1 MTKVDDVGEVD
12 GWRCWLCD
20 EAVDPTMSVEDDRG
34 PSIDTCHPTEKGPR
48 RVAGPERLA
57 HRGCNTRKGQVSPEV
72 PWPDDLFAVDPA
84 PLLVVLDR
92 LARKGG
98 REVVARCPTPD
109 DGEALA
115 GWLTDRVSRLVPDL
129 PVEASV
135 ASGGSQ
141 YVVALTV
148 PRR

>member
-1 MTKVDDVGEVD
+1 VTKVDDVGEVD

-20 EAVDPTMSVEDDRG
+20 DAVDPTMSTEDDRG
-34 PSIDTCHPTEKGPR
+34 PSIDTCHPKEKGPR

-57 HRGCNTRKGQVSPEV
+57 HRGCNTRKGQVAPEV
-72 PWPDDLFAVDPA
+72 PWPDDLFVVDPA
-84 PLLVVLDR
+84 PILSVLDR
-92 LARKGG
+92 LGRKGG
-98 REVVARCPTPD
+98 REVVARSPTQA
-109 DGEALA
+109 DGEAVASWLA
-115 GWLTDRVSRLVPDL
+115 DRVSRLVPAL

-135 ASGGSQ
+135 AAGGSQ

>member
-1 MTKVDDVGEVD
+1 VTKVDDVGEVD

-20 EAVDPTMSVEDDRG
+20 DPVDPSMSVEDDRG
-34 PSIDTCHPTEKGPR
+34 PSIDTCHPKEKGPR

-57 HRGCNTRKGQVSPEV
+57 HRGCNTRKGQVAPAVAWPEH
-72 PWPDDLFAVDPA
+72 LFVVDPA
-84 PLLVVLDR
+84 PILTVLDR
-92 LARKGG
+92 LERKGG
-98 REVVARCPTPD
+98 REVVARCPTEG
-109 DGEALA
+109 DGEAIA
-115 GWLTDRVSRLVPDL
+115 RWLTDRVSRLVPAL
-129 PVEASV
+129 PLEASV

>member
-20 EAVDPTMSVEDDRG
+20 GPVDPTTSVEDDRG
-34 PSIDTCHPTEKGPR
+34 PSIDTCHPKEKGPR

-72 PWPDDLFAVDPA
+72 RWPEHLFAVDPA
-84 PLLVVLDR
+84 PILVVLDR

-98 REVVARCPTPD
+98 REVVARCPDQEAGD
-109 DGEALA
+109 DAA
-115 GWLTDRVSRLVPDL
+115 AWLLDRLSRLAPGFEVG
-129 PVEASV
+129 ASV
-135 ASGGSQ
+135 EPGGGQ
-141 YVVALTV
+141 FMLVLTS
-148 PRR
+148 R